1 MEEYSIG
8 EKERQRMW
16 RGKKKSVLIRG
27 QPIRNSRDPIEFHVM
42 RYCNAEKIGW
52 EQDPSLCTVVD
63 GN

>member
-1 MEEYSIG
+1 MEG
-8 EKERQRMW
+8 
-16 RGKKKSVLIRG
+16 GKKKSVLIRG